1 MEIERTGDMA
11 IPVDEAS
18 HPTPP
23 TTPPSTDHRV
33 VKVRRSYRFG
43 SYTTRRTYK
52 AMQVIEKRKGR
63 KSSTKR
69 SRLSKGPD
77 KITDALRANSS
88 TADIR
93 GSDIAGASLGIAM
106 PLSPSSRPSDSTV
119 NAVVAKE
126 TTENAYPEPGEQRAL
141 QRDLVLDRSGHWLA
155 ELMQALG
162 HTEDFDQIP
171 QLAFGGMAGVLA
183 NSDPVSIMTSIAAYC
198 VKCNRRTAGVAL
210 EIALKKLKEEVE
222 KIDEDVSN
230 LTTDYQTRKKLE
242 SYCRGEKMRIEA
254 KRARTMKMTLT
265 SVSEENLQ
273 MLLSKPMQL
282 TVEFE
287 DGINHIREQVARS
300 TNDEVRINW
309 EETYYWPMIKA
320 EGENLVQKFGPL
332 PKPRG
337 PSNGVSQEE
346 RQATK
351 ELVIA
356 KKFGSSND
364 NVLKYGSFWKLL
376 SDLRTNGVT
385 LMLLYR
391 TQEFK
396 TNCFK
401 RPNELET
408 LLSWDKVYGPALQ
421 RLRLRVIAEEANDFS
436 GKCDVLDKDILKRT
450 GARMEEWAND
460 SFEWLYASEKE
471 ECKLDHKIEPT
482 SCEST
487 AHVLLNGLSHDSE
500 RNKSV
505 FIDLVRYEVASEEIY
520 YRNKSA
526 VSKRIAVCPVVPV
539 AAGDFLGTFPG
550 ALRYTKQDL
559 MSTSDVQGPVS
570 GLWLDRSK
578 VTGKLSRMKIA
589 AVGEKTNV
597 CLVWEEV
604 NEAEEGTFCESFR
617 VLVVATRHIMA
628 FEQLIRPA

>member
-1 MEIERTGDMA
+1 MA
-11 IPVDEAS
+11 SDSIPVDEAS

-23 TTPPSTDHRV
+23 TTPPSTDYRV
-33 VKVRRSYRFG
+33 VKVRQSHRFG
-43 SYTTRRTYK
+43 SYTARRTYK
-52 AMQVIEKRKGR
+52 AMQVMEKRKGR

-69 SRLSKGPD
+69 LQPAKGSD
-77 KITDALRANSS
+77 EITDTLRANSS

-93 GSDIAGASLGIAM
+93 GSGIAGASLGTAM
-106 PLSPSSRPSDSTV
+106 PLSPSSRPSGSAV
-119 NAVVAKE
+119 IPVVAKE
-126 TTENAYPEPGEQRAL
+126 VIENAYRKPGEQRTV
-141 QRDLVLDRSGHWLA
+141 QRTLVLDGSGHWLA

-171 QLAFGGMAGVLA
+171 QLALGGMAGVLP

-210 EIALKKLKEEVE
+210 EMALKKLKEEVE
-222 KIDEDVSN
+222 KTDGDVFH
-230 LTTDYQTRKKLE
+230 LTTDYQTRRKLE
-242 SYCRGEKMRIEA
+242 SYFRQEKMRIEA
-254 KRARTMKMTLT
+254 KRAKTMKMTLT

-273 MLLSKPMQL
+273 TLMSEPMLL

-287 DGINHIREQVARS
+287 EGINYIREQVARS

-320 EGENLVQKFGPL
+320 EGENLMQRFGPL

-346 RQATK
+346 RRATK

-364 NVLKYGSFWKLL
+364 NVLKYGSFWRLL

-408 LLSWDKVYGPALQ
+408 LLSWDKVYGSALQ

-436 GKCDVLDKDILKRT
+436 GKCDILDEDILKRT

-460 SFEWLYASEKE
+460 SFEWLHASEKE

-482 SCEST
+482 SREST
-487 AHVLLNGLSHDSE
+487 AHVLLNGLNYDTE
-500 RNKSV
+500 GNKSV
-505 FIDLVRYEVASEEIY
+505 FIDFVRYEVESEKIY
-520 YRNKSA
+520 YQGKRA
-526 VSKRIAVCPVVPV
+526 VSKRIAVCPIVPV
-539 AAGDFLGTFPG
+539 APGDFLGTFPG
-550 ALRYTKQDL
+550 ALRYT
-559 MSTSDVQGPVS
+559 T
-570 GLWLDRSK
+570 
-578 VTGKLSRMKIA
+578 
-589 AVGEKTNV
+589 
-597 CLVWEEV
+597 
-604 NEAEEGTFCESFR
+604 
-617 VLVVATRHIMA
+617 
-628 FEQLIRPA
+628 